1 MNNYAMLFDF
11 KKKSAASGLLD
22 ELQVGTFA
30 DTYGD

>member
-1 MNNYAMLFDF
+1 MLFDF